1 MFPDA
6 VDRLLKSNLPIKGH
20 EYDICKNGCKMFK
33 VNDRDDSICNYC
45 GEQRF
50 ESGDEQVPVATMKI
64 ISIGDYLS
72 NMLANEETRTMF
84 MYRATR
90 EEEPDVYQDIFD
102 GDVYKGLKQQGFF
115 DGDLDIALA
124 LFVDGFTTQRKGKR
138 TMTIIHCLIL
148 NVDPSSR

>member
-1 MFPDA
+1 
-6 VDRLLKSNLPIKGH
+6 
-20 EYDICKNGCKMFK
+20 MFK

-50 ESGDEQVPVATMKI
+50 ESDDEQVPVATMKI

-72 NMLANEETRTMF
+72 NMLANEETRKMF